1 MEKYLTHQ
9 EFLLSLDFAQEAFV
23 NLLKKKDIVDKEELL
38 KEIERLMI
46 EDIRKQI
53 KGQKGHQLYS

>member
-1 MEKYLTHQ
+1 MEDYLTHQ

-23 NLLKKKDIVDKEELL
+23 NLVRKNEIVDKEELL

-53 KGQKGHQLYS
+53 KEQKGYQLYS